1 MKVKLR
7 IDSQVTEDSVSI
19 EARLM
24 TESIQEL
31 VHFAQHLG
39 KDDKIHVKKEDE
51 IYQRKVAIMKTRLK
65 ELFFGGIGGIFV
77 GLFFSMIVS
86 YFYNPAY
93 LPLHPRS
100 PIGHFFLSQHVH
112 VSLIMLYCL
121 LIWFIMGAVF
131 RWSGSFFQRDWS
143 ILRSV
148 VSHYG
153 VMILTFALLA
163 NLAGFFPREKILS
176 LTLTAVGEFTLI
188 YLIISGAIYYHT
200 YRNIQKINSGLSSKS

>member
-1 MKVKLR
+1 
-7 IDSQVTEDSVSI
+7 
-19 EARLM
+19 
-24 TESIQEL
+24 
-31 VHFAQHLG
+31 
-39 KDDKIHVKKEDE
+39 
-51 IYQRKVAIMKTRLK
+51 MKTRLK
-65 ELFFGGIGGIFV
+65 KLFFGGIGGIFI

-93 LPLHPRS
+93 LPLHPDS

-188 YLIISGAIYYHT
+188 YLIISGIIYYHT
-200 YRNIQKINSGLSSKS
+200 YRKIQKINSNLSSKS

>member
-1 MKVKLR
+1 
-7 IDSQVTEDSVSI
+7 
-19 EARLM
+19 
-24 TESIQEL
+24 
-31 VHFAQHLG
+31 
-39 KDDKIHVKKEDE
+39 
-51 IYQRKVAIMKTRLK
+51 MKTRLK
-65 ELFFGGIGGIFV
+65 ELFFGGIGGIFI

-100 PIGHFFLSQHVH
+100 PIGHFFLSQHFH

-121 LIWFIMGAVF
+121 LIWFIMGAIF

-188 YLIISGAIYYHT
+188 YLIISAAIYYHT
-200 YRNIQKINSGLSSKS
+200 YRKIQKINSGLSSKS